1 MTEPT
6 VSFRVPL
13 SDLTPEQLAEAFWA
27 LDSDRQARFFGHLG
41 ACALATPGPFDRK
54 PGSWFGFDWQM
65 YHAGLYPATPLAAEV
80 MRRIG
85 ENADRAMSD
94 RLRLECARIAAQTEA
109 LTT

>member
-1 MTEPT
+1 MNQST
-6 VSFRVPL
+6 VSFQVPL

-27 LDSDRQARFFGHLG
+27 LDSNHQACCFGHLG
-41 ACALATPGPFDRK
+41 ACALATPCVFDRK
-54 PGSWFGFDWQM
+54 PGSWFGFDFQM

-94 RLRLECARIAAQTEA
+94 QLRLKCARIAAQTEA